1 MMINSNAFVDLKS
14 DDYESDTH
22 LQVQR
27 SFGTLVIEFANVIT
41 DGIVVYVSST
51 RYLSALID

>member
-14 DDYESDTH
+14 EDYESDTY

-51 RYLSALID
+51 KYLLALID